1 MNRTDGSTL
10 AEDRHIQ
17 QSIAD
22 ILTTPIGS
30 RIQRRE
36 YGSLLP
42 SLVDMPA
49 TDTERLRVVAAAVIA
64 IMRWEPRI
72 RLNFVRFE
80 RLTRDGAAELD
91 IEAELRDS
99 NRQLDLT
106 VPLRM
111 GANV

>member
-10 AEDRHIQ
+10 AEDQHIQ

-42 SLVDMPA
+42 SLIDMPA
-49 TDTERLRVVAAAVIA
+49 TDAERLRVMAAAVIA
-64 IMRWEPRI
+64 ITRWEPRI

-80 RLTRDGAAELD
+80 RLNRDGAAELD
-91 IEAELRDS
+91 IEAELRNS
-99 NRQLDLT
+99 NRQLQLT

-111 GANV
+111 GANI

>member
-1 MNRTDGSTL
+1 MNRIDGSTL

-42 SLVDMPA
+42 SLIDAPA
-49 TDTERLRVVAAAVIA
+49 TDSERLRVIAAAVIA

-80 RLTRDGAAELD
+80 RPARDGAAELD

-99 NRQLDLT
+99 NRRLDLT

-111 GANV
+111 GATV

>member
-1 MNRTDGSTL
+1 MNKETGAHI
-10 AEDRHIQ
+10 AEDLHIQ

-22 ILTTPIGS
+22 ILTTPVGS

-42 SLVDMPA
+42 SLIDAPA
-49 TDTERLRVVAAAVIA
+49 TDSERLRVIAAAVIA

-72 RLNFVRFE
+72 RLHRVRFGSI
-80 RLTRDGAAELD
+80 TREGQANLE
-91 IEAELRDS
+91 ITAELRDS
-99 NRQLDLT
+99 NRPLDLS

-111 GANV
+111 GATA

>member
-42 SLVDMPA
+42 SLIDMPA
-49 TDTERLRVVAAAVIA
+49 TDAERLRVVAAAVIA

-72 RLNFVRFE
+72 RLHRVRFGSI
-80 RLTRDGAAELD
+80 TREGQANLE
-91 IEAELRDS
+91 ITAELRDD
-99 NRQLDLT
+99 NRHLDLT

-111 GANV
+111 GASA